1 MFSRN
6 TYSRLFQLVLCFV
19 FKQVSDLRT
28 SHNFCSSLA
37 ARLLK
42 KNNERKVIKKPDL
55 YLQGKIDDIMVE
67 EKFLKNFKGIS
78 VHSEEFLNG
87 QQLTIGNL
95 TLPNRRTTSHANIG
109 NVIIYPT

>member
-6 TYSRLFQLVLCFV
+6 TYARLFQLVLRFL

-42 KNNERKVIKKPDL
+42 KNNERKVIKTGFVFAGED
-55 YLQGKIDDIMVE
+55 
-67 EKFLKNFKGIS
+67 
-78 VHSEEFLNG
+78 
-87 QQLTIGNL
+87 
-95 TLPNRRTTSHANIG
+95 
-109 NVIIYPT
+109 